1 MKIVKVCL
9 IEILALIKDQLI
21 SIDGINDDVYIDNL
35 ADTRHVTLTTLDW
48 VNPSKE
54 NKQEIAENSSARV
67 VLVDSDVEY
76 SDIMFKASKVC

>member
-48 VNPSKE
+48 VNPSK
-54 NKQEIAENSSARV
+54 
-67 VLVDSDVEY
+67 
-76 SDIMFKASKVC
+76 